1 MLSANKRYLFTS
13 LMGCKGEAKINNGAG
28 FTTLTIAD
36 MPNFLVAHFEGF
48 RAEWSKFILE
58 DTPRV
63 HKLLERAD
71 MKGDIDTM
79 RLLFEGKRS
88 ADDVVDYDLVAFLR
102 YYVSNAQICFNNI
115 CNASGCLNVASK
127 TCSRCKVA
135 RYCSRECQI
144 TDWRASHKHSCDDL
158 KGWKPD
164 TSLCVN
170 VVE

>member
-1 MLSANKRYLFTS
+1 M
-13 LMGCKGEAKINNGAG
+13 
-28 FTTLTIAD
+28 
-36 MPNFLVAHFEGF
+36 
-48 RAEWSKFILE
+48 
-58 DTPRV
+58 

-71 MKGDIDTM
+71 IDGDIDAM
-79 RLLFEGKRS
+79 RLLLEGKRS
-88 ADDVVDYDLVAFLR
+88 ADDVVDDELIAFLR
-102 YYVSNAQICFNNI
+102 YYMSNAQICFNNI

-170 VVE
+170 VVEGVRGTYV